1 MTTPTGSDLTPVSGD
16 AQPTATAGSGASTP
30 EHFAELVLR
39 VLDEEGAESAAAL
52 MRRML
57 SADQG
62 ILLERTSGDVRREL
76 LPWLTLEEISDILYE
91 APTESAVVIT
101 RELTAERAAD
111 LLDDVDSHTVVDILQ
126 ELSDQQASAIVEELE
141 RPEDVVALMQYPS
154 DSAGGMM
161 TPDSPHVRRD
171 DTAGLALDALR
182 VFGED
187 AEGFGWVCVLDNDRR
202 LTGYVSIAQLA
213 LARPT
218 RTAGELA
225 DEYDHRLVSIS
236 SETDQEE
243 AHRIMSRY
251 TLSLLPVVDAEQWV
265 LGVIRAEEMM
275 NVAAEE
281 ATEDML

>member
-1 MTTPTGSDLTPVSGD
+1 M
-16 AQPTATAGSGASTP
+16 P

-39 VLDEEGAESAAAL
+39 VLDEEGAEAAAAL

-76 LPWLTLEEISDILYE
+76 LPWLTLEEISDILDE

-141 RPEDVVALMQYPS
+141 RPEDVVALLQYPS

-161 TPDSPHVRRD
+161 RPIFPTCGGTIPLVWLWMRSGCSARTQRD
-171 DTAGLALDALR
+171 LAGCAC
-182 VFGED
+182 
-187 AEGFGWVCVLDNDRR
+187 W
-202 LTGYVSIAQLA
+202 TTIA
-213 LARPT
+213 
-218 RTAGELA
+218 
-225 DEYDHRLVSIS
+225 V
-236 SETDQEE
+236 
-243 AHRIMSRY
+243 
-251 TLSLLPVVDAEQWV
+251 
-265 LGVIRAEEMM
+265 
-275 NVAAEE
+275 
-281 ATEDML
+281 